1 MSKIMAFLGVLV
13 VTVGIVIWK
22 SIDETEAVADK
33 GGSGGKKTN
42 GTDMQVA
49 DKKLSTK
56 TSYKNPA
63 GDDEVGFNLMVN
75 GEGAIVDATVDI
87 LAIHAVSKTRQLAFS
102 EGLAGAIKG
111 KKLSELS
118 SIDRVGGSSLTTG
131 AFNASLAQLKG
142 QL

>member
-1 MSKIMAFLGVLV
+1 MALLGILV
-13 VTVGIVIWK
+13 VAAGVVIWK
-22 SIDETEAVADK
+22 SMDEIDPVADK
-33 GGSGGKKTN
+33 AGSGDKKSS

-49 DKKLSTK
+49 DKKLNTK

-63 GDDEVGFNLMVN
+63 GEDEVGFNLMVN
-75 GEGAIVDATVDI
+75 GEGVIVDATVDI

-118 SIDRVGGSSLTTG
+118 AIDRVGGSSLTTG
-131 AFNASLAQLKG
+131 AFNSSLAQLKE